1 MWSPTDLDGEP
12 QITPADPCSGVEV
25 LGDPAD
31 VAGRAD
37 RDETCNGVDDDCDG
51 LVDEADPDLI
61 DAIELHP
68 DADGDGFGAEGAF
81 LTCDPEAGT
90 EDDTDCDDS
99 DPLVFP
105 GSEEA
110 WGDLVDSDC
119 DGSIDPDPCESAP
132 TGAVVTPDSACETLP
147 EHNWFN
153 PEPGLVVAEVEFEG
167 DPVAA
172 RSINSPVVGHLLDD
186 TLDGDHAGPGDV
198 PEIAVVAGT
207 DAPFIA
213 IMRGDGSVPAV
224 ALPAVESPLGALF
237 PNAQADLALGDI
249 DGDGSPEL
257 VTTYRYQS
265 GPLDG
270 QCYLGAQSPL
280 GATEWVNTDV
290 LFECRH
296 HAPALADLTGDG
308 TVEVIYGN
316 RVFAGADGALL
327 WTGSGGAGVD
337 LSYLNGG
344 YHSFAA
350 DLEGDGTLE
359 VIAGGTIYE
368 ASGATRCMAAEMNG
382 YPAVADL
389 DGDGFGEI
397 VVTGYDV
404 VRVLE
409 HDCSLTQV
417 WDVLD
422 GGNGGPAALADFD
435 GDGAIEIG
443 VAGLIAYTVYEVDGA
458 VLWSQPST
466 DISSGST
473 SSIAFDFE
481 GDGAAEVVYGDES
494 RLWVFDGATGTPRV
508 EHGWR
513 NSGTRNE
520 QPAVADIDGDGSAEI
535 VVTNDQ
541 GDPGIYVL
549 EDADGRWADAR
560 PVWHQHAFHPS
571 MVADDLT
578 ILTPDLASEPGFRV
592 TPALSVQLDTTANP
606 YPAPNLRLA
615 VWGTCEV
622 FEATEQWWAQI
633 LNEGAAPAPAHTRLR
648 VEVEEDFLG
657 TDVLWQEEIGA
668 VLEPG
673 EATEVYSAVVIEP
686 WLGTYDRLRII
697 ADPDD
702 VAIECDEE
710 DNTAILPLP

>member
-1 MWSPTDLDGEP
+1 M
-12 QITPADPCSGVEV
+12 

-31 VAGRAD
+31 VAGRPG
-37 RDETCNGVDDDCDG
+37 RDEVCNGLDDNCDG
-51 LVDEADPDLI
+51 LVDEGDPELSDGLS
-61 DAIELHP
+61 LHP
-68 DADGDGFGAEGAF
+68 DADADGFGDPDLTV
-81 LTCDPEAGT
+81 LTCDPEGGT

-99 DPLVFP
+99 DPLVHP
-105 GSEEA
+105 DAEEA
-110 WGDLVDSDC
+110 WGDLKDSDC
-119 DGSIDPDPCESAP
+119 DGAIDPDPCESAP
-132 TGAVVTPDSACETLP
+132 TGAAVTPDPTCEVLP

-153 PEPGLVVAEVEFEG
+153 PEPGLVVAEVEFDG
-167 DPVAA
+167 DPVTA

-186 TLDGDHAGPGDV
+186 TFDGLHAGPGDV
-198 PEIAVVAGT
+198 PEVAVVAGT

-213 IMRGDGSVPAV
+213 LMRGDGSAPAV
-224 ALPAVESPLGALF
+224 ALPGIESSLGALF
-237 PNAQADLALGDI
+237 PNAQADLAIGDI
-249 DGDGSPEL
+249 DEDGSPEL
-257 VTTYRYQS
+257 VTTYRSAS
-265 GPLDG
+265 GPLDS
-270 QCYLGAQSPL
+270 QCYLGAQTPL
-280 GATEWVNTDV
+280 GATEWINTDV
-290 LFECRH
+290 FFECRH

-316 RVFAGADGALL
+316 RVFAGADGELL

-344 YHSFAA
+344 FHSFAA
-350 DLEGDGTLE
+350 DLESDGVLE
-359 VIAGGTIYE
+359 VLAGGTIYE
-368 ASGATRCMAAEMNG
+368 ADGSTRCMAPEMNG

-409 HDCSLTQV
+409 HDCTQTQS
-417 WDVLD
+417 WPVLD

-443 VAGLIAYTVYEVDGA
+443 VAGLIAYTVYETDGT

-520 QPAVADIDGDGSAEI
+520 QPVVADIDGDGSAEI

-549 EDADGRWADAR
+549 EDADDRWVGAR

-578 ILTPDLASEPGFRV
+578 ILPPELGSVPGFRV
-592 TPALSVQLDTTANP
+592 TPPLSVQLDTSADP
-606 YPAPNLRLA
+606 SPAPDLRLA
-615 VWGTCEV
+615 VWGTCAV

-633 LNEGAAPAPAHTRLR
+633 LNEGTANAPAHTRLR

-668 VLEPG
+668 VLAPG

-686 WLGTYDRLRII
+686 WLGTYDRLRLI

-702 VAIECDEE
+702 VAVECDEE
-710 DNTAILPLP
+710 DNTAVIPLP